1 MKTAKGTLR
10 ALVLV
15 TACSTLGLA
24 GAGRLA
30 ADTQL
35 LDLPGDHSMVRYT
48 PGALARASTVQTWMG
63 YLAEDYSYWSR
74 RPTRLG
80 AIVIDREQWVE
91 MEIVQPY
98 GLPASL
104 GGGRVALPAYGDE
117 DTVSRWRKLLGG
129 TLPMATDS
137 PVRGTADEAA
147 SLLAAD
153 NLGQLEVARQL
164 VPISGLH
171 PQESWVTDVLA
182 HLTVLSALERFDPAA
197 GSDLA
202 LFYEQ
207 LARVPAGPLSEYRD
221 GLGFPEWLAFQAR
234 FFQAAEAI
242 AGQERRPLRAL
253 VKLEQ
258 KHGGR
263 LSGAALYA
271 EYPELPGLLA
281 PSAGSAPVQP
291 SYVTPD

>member
-1 MKTAKGTLR
+1 MKTAKGTVR
-10 ALVLV
+10 RIVVAA
-15 TACSTLGLA
+15 ACLSMGLA

-63 YLAEDYSYWSR
+63 YIAEDYSTWSK

-104 GGGRVALPAYGDE
+104 GGGRIALPAYGDE
-117 DTVSRWRKLLGG
+117 DTVRRWRKLLGG

-153 NLGQLEVARQL
+153 HLGHLEVARQL

-182 HLTVLSALERFDPAA
+182 HLTVLSALDRFSPAA
-197 GSDLA
+197 GADLA
-202 LFYEQ
+202 LFYQQ

-242 AGQERRPLRAL
+242 ASQERKPLRAL
-253 VKLEQ
+253 IRLEQ

-263 LSGAALYA
+263 LTAAALYA
-271 EYPELPGLLA
+271 EYPQLPGLLA
-281 PSAGSAPVQP
+281 PPATTAPVQP